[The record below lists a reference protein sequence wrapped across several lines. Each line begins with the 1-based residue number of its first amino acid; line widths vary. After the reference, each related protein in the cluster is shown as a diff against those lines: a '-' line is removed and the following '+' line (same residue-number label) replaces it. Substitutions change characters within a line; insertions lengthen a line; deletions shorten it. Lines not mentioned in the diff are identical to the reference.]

1 MLRGSLTYSDYK
13 KLFDSDIILTNNLK
27 LNQLQPSSIDLTLSD
42 ECYEI
47 NSSFYGIIETKC
59 TLKNNV
65 IGKVKNGRN

>member
-1 MLRGSLTYSDYK
+1 MMLRGSLTYSDYK

-47 NSSFYGIIETKC
+47 NSSFLSPNSKVIEKIISFKIFTFFI
-59 TLKNNV
+59 N
-65 IGKVKNGRN
+65 